1 MTPIER
7 HDAAQAHTEASVTAL
22 MKWVA
27 SAQQSLTSDKMDGTA
42 RARIGELIIN
52 ACRYL
57 AEREA
62 AAKKLQDKAAYDALP
77 STTAFR
83 QKLNSLRRSD
93 LGS

>member
-7 HDAAQAHTEASVTAL
+7 HDAARVQTEAVVAAL
-22 MKWVA
+22 MQWVEA
-27 SAQQSLTSDKMDGTA
+27 AQKSLTADKMDGTA
-42 RARIGELIIN
+42 KARIGELIIN

-62 AAKKLQDKAAYDALP
+62 IAKKLHDKVTYDALP
-77 STTAFR
+77 STTALR
-83 QKLNSLRRSD
+83 QKLNSLRSSD